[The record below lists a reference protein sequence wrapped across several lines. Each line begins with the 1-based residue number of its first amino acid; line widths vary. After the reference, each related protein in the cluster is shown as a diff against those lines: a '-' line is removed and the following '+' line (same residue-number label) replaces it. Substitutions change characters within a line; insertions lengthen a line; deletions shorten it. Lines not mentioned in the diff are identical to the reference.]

1 MKKIATIF
9 LTFSLLLVTFAFT
22 NINQASAAFPTCDL
36 YSISNNHFESDTAIQ
51 EPIPEKAIEGTEL
64 TVVEDGDVSIQSCGG
79 IKRMTTSDISRTGST
94 AHRIKS
100 EYGYDSKFDLY
111 KVTKTG
117 QVVIVRI
124 TTKVIVEFTHYFVK

>member
-1 MKKIATIF
+1 MKKFVTVF
-9 LTFSLLLVTFAFT
+9 LTLSLLLVTLSFT
-22 NINQASAAFPTCDL
+22 NMNQVSAAFPTCDL
-36 YSISNNHFESDTAIQ
+36 YSISNNHSEGDSAIY
-51 EPIPEKAIEGTEL
+51 EPISEKTVEGTEL
-64 TVVEDGDVSIQSCGG
+64 TIVEDGDVSIQACGG

-94 AHRIKS
+94 AHRIKD

-124 TTKVIVEFTHYFVK
+124 TTKAIVEFTHYFVR